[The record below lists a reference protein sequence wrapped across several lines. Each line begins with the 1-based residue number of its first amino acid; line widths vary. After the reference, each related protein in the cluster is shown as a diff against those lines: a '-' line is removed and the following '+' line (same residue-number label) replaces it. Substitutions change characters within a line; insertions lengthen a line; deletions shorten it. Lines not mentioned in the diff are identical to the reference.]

1 MCKKLGDLFNVL
13 FNIIH
18 ISLGLF
24 FDCVGDHV
32 DLVQACLPGDYA
44 SYCTLIEIIE
54 KWSWKVAYLD
64 VCMLL
69 IDITYMLPKEGE
81 LLLWVDLPAALP
93 EKFSNKKV
101 G

>member
-24 FDCVGDHV
+24 FDGVGDHV

-54 KWSWKVAYLD
+54 IKCGREGVLPRCVHVAY
-64 VCMLL
+64 
-69 IDITYMLPKEGE
+69 
-81 LLLWVDLPAALP
+81 
-93 EKFSNKKV
+93 
-101 G
+101 